1 MVNSDA
7 RCEPGL
13 SFLKYFVWSKKI
25 MQFDKETQTHILR
38 VAGERV
44 GGDDIAEVDERIAQ
58 VMDMHPEFDATWEMG
73 DMALYPQEINGKII
87 NPFVHTVWHVMVDK
101 QIQDESPEFVAET
114 YNRLMK
120 EGVDS
125 HDALHAI
132 IGVYAGLY
140 YGNFRKGDSFSNLEY
155 ETQLEGLSVNKEDPK
170 E

>member
-1 MVNSDA
+1 
-7 RCEPGL
+7 
-13 SFLKYFVWSKKI
+13 
-25 MQFDKETQTHILR
+25 MQFDKETQTLILR

-44 GGDDIAEVDERIAQ
+44 GGGDIAEVDQRIAD
-58 VMDMHPEFDATWEMG
+58 VMEMHPEFDAAWEMG
-73 DMALYPQEINGKII
+73 DMAVYPQEINGSII

-114 YNRLMK
+114 YSRLVK

-132 IGVYAGLY
+132 IGIYAGLY

-155 ETQLEGLSVNKEDPK
+155 ETQLEGLSVNAKDSK
-170 E
+170 K

>member
-1 MVNSDA
+1 
-7 RCEPGL
+7 
-13 SFLKYFVWSKKI
+13 

-44 GGDDIAEVDERIAQ
+44 GGGDIAEVDERIAQ
-58 VMDMHPEFDATWEMG
+58 VMDLHPEFDATWEMG
-73 DMALYPQEINGKII
+73 DMALYPQEIEGQII

-114 YNRLMK
+114 YNRLM
-120 EGVDS
+120 EGGADS

-155 ETQLEGLSVNKEDPK
+155 ETQLVGLSANAGDSKE
-170 E
+170 

>member
-1 MVNSDA
+1 
-7 RCEPGL
+7 
-13 SFLKYFVWSKKI
+13 

-44 GGDDIAEVDERIAQ
+44 GGGDIAEVDQRIAE
-58 VMDMHPEFDATWEMG
+58 VMDMHPEFDAAWEMG
-73 DMALYPQEINGKII
+73 DMAIYPQEINGTVI

-155 ETQLEGLSVNKEDPK
+155 ETQLQGLSVNPK
-170 E
+170 NPEA